1 MATIII
7 NLTEVNYTWFDKPVL
22 RELSWEIQAGQK
34 IGLVGANGSGKS
46 TLLKLILGRLTSEGG
61 TVFRLKDLSIGYLPQ
76 DPEVDRAQTVLEAAL
91 SGSPE
96 IARLRNELA
105 GREAQMGDPAI
116 YGDPDRLARV
126 LDAHERLLRAY
137 ETAGGLTCEHR
148 VRSTLRDLG
157 LGDETFDQP
166 LGTLS
171 GGQVK
176 LVGLAR
182 LLVWAPDLLLLDEP
196 DNHLDVVGK
205 QMIERLIDVYPGTVI
220 IVSHDRYLLDQVVD
234 RIAELDRGQII
245 IWPGTYSEYAVNQQL
260 AALRQEQL
268 YRAQQKRIAQIEA
281 AIKRFELWASL
292 VVDERHARQA
302 RARHKM
308 LERMERVER
317 PAELQRMRL
326 ELGGWRGS
334 NKVLEISRL
343 GKWFE
348 DAAAGD
354 FNIVL
359 DGVDLTIWHGERVG
373 LVGPNGAGKSVLFR
387 CILAAAST
395 QAPSSPSKPA
405 GESAPPEPVLS
416 EARPEPRRRARPE
429 PRRRARPEPRR
440 RARPEQR
447 RRAEG
452 LGVGGL
458 LEGQPDGGT
467 VRLGPSVSV
476 GYYAQQHETLHP
488 DWTVVQEIRDV
499 RPMYE
504 ADAYAFL
511 NRFLFD
517 YDAAQ
522 KQVRQL
528 SGGERSRLQLARL
541 MRSDANFLLLDEPTN
556 NLDIPSAEVLEAAL
570 EEFNGTVL
578 VISHDRYFLDRIVD
592 RVVALE
598 DGALVET
605 EGGYSDYLAGQAAGG
620 KPTL

>member
-7 NLTEVNYTWFDKPVL
+7 NLTEVNYTYFDKPVL

-395 QAPSSPSKPA
+395 QTPSSPPKPA

-416 EARPEPRRRARPE
+416 SVLSWSKGV
-429 PRRRARPEPRR
+429 
-440 RARPEQR
+440 
-447 RRAEG
+447 AEG
-452 LGVGGL
+452 LRVGGL

-488 DWTVVQEIRDV
+488 DWTVAQEIRDV